1 MSKKIK
7 VLRFAVLVGQP
18 PTNFNCLAF
27 GRLSLFINKYSTGFH
42 AQKVFYYW
50 PFSTCNWN
58 LVGAFSN
65 CTMGLLPS
73 FLRNLVI
80 ASERNDSF
88 PKTIP
93 LCTSTTILTQSQTQQ
108 PQNGLEWSH
117 KAVPYLHSFTL
128 FVVAVLLNQYIGAFA
143 YNIMLVLHSIKC
155 FYALVC
161 DLTLS
166 WKWTTREE
174 LKRGLCIWTRQ
185 WCKTN
190 ATKSVS
196 VASAQLIH
204 TDIIK
209 RVNVDKR

>member
-18 PTNFNCLAF
+18 PTNFSCLFF
-27 GRLSLFINKYSTGFH
+27 GRLSLFINKYFTCFH
-42 AQKVFYYW
+42 AQIVFYYL

-65 CTMGLLPS
+65 CTIGLLPS

-88 PKTIP
+88 PKTIVQLDNYSGP
-93 LCTSTTILTQSQTQQ
+93 W
-108 PQNGLEWSH
+108 NAH
-117 KAVPYLHSFTL
+117 KAAPYLDSVTL
-128 FVVAVLLNQYIGAFA
+128 FVVVVLLNQYIGAFA
-143 YNIMLVLHSIKC
+143 CNIMLVLQSIKC

-166 WKWTTREE
+166 WKWTTQEE
-174 LKRGLCIWTRQ
+174 LYLGLCIWTRQ
-185 WCKTN
+185 WCKRK

-196 VASAQLIH
+196 VTSVQLIH

-209 RVNVDKR
+209 RVNVDKRQQV

>member
-18 PTNFNCLAF
+18 PTFFSCLAF
-27 GRLSLFINKYSTGFH
+27 GRLSLFFNKYSTGFH

-58 LVGAFSN
+58 LVGALSN

-80 ASERNDSF
+80 ANERNDSL

-93 LCTSTTILTQSQTQQ
+93 SCTSTIILTQTQTQQ

-117 KAVPYLHSFTL
+117 KAAPYLDSFTL

-143 YNIMLVLHSIKC
+143 CNIMFILHSIKC

-166 WKWTTREE
+166 WKWTTQEE
-174 LKRGLCIWTRQ
+174 LKRGLCIRTRQ
-185 WCKTN
+185 GCKTK

-196 VASAQLIH
+196 VTSAQLIH
-204 TDIIK
+204 TDIIN

>member
-27 GRLSLFINKYSTGFH
+27 GRLSRFINKYSTGFH

-50 PFSTCNWN
+50 PFSTCNW
-58 LVGAFSN
+58 
-65 CTMGLLPS
+65 
-73 FLRNLVI
+73 NLVI

-117 KAVPYLHSFTL
+117 KAVPYLDSFTL

-143 YNIMLVLHSIKC
+143 CNIMLVLHSIKC
-155 FYALVC
+155 FYALVG

-166 WKWTTREE
+166 WKWTTQEE
-174 LKRGLCIWTRQ
+174 LYLGVCIWTRQ
-185 WCKTN
+185 WCKTK

-196 VASAQLIH
+196 VASAQFIH
-204 TDIIK
+204 TDIIE